1 MIKRDYV
8 KGPYRVIELAE
19 PVPVVVAIDDH
30 ICLVAGCDKRFS
42 SCRLKFDNVINF
54 QGFPDLLSED
64 YGMQHPSK
72 AGRLNGGS
80 RR

>member
-1 MIKRDYV
+1 
-8 KGPYRVIELAE
+8 
-19 PVPVVVAIDDH
+19 
-30 ICLVAGCDKRFS
+30 
-42 SCRLKFDNVINF
+42 VINF